1 MQLKLCIKTYINTFC
16 KNFSYDEIKPIIES
30 IKRKQQVEPVHV
42 SRKLTQTDIEAV
54 QQLLDYYNSDT
65 NTLLDIYNKYKHRRK
80 NNCMMTGGGLFGN
93 LKEAAE
99 KAKIAAKDNAEKLK
113 IAAKEAAE
121 KAKIA
126 AENAA
131 KQAAT
136 EVQNTAKQAAIE
148 VKDATLNAAKEQMN
162 GLKQVIEQELS
173 TLIDKIKD
181 IIKEQ
186 MGEILKNMNPDNI
199 KNIIRDEIE
208 GLLKKYVDPNVIAD
222 SVIQKLAKT

>member
-30 IKRKQQVEPVHV
+30 IKRKRQVEPVHV
-42 SRKLTQTDIEAV
+42 SRKLTHTDVEAV
-54 QQLLDYYNSDT
+54 QQLLDYYNSNTD
-65 NTLLDIYNKYKHRRK
+65 TLLDIYNKYKHRRK
-80 NNCMMTGGGLFGN
+80 SNCMMTGGGLFDGIQ
-93 LKEAAE
+93 KAATEAAK
-99 KAKIAAKDNAEKLK
+99 KAKIAAKET
-113 IAAKEAAE
+113 AE

-136 EVQNTAKQAAIE
+136 EVKNTAKQAAIE

-222 SVIQKLAKT
+222 SVIQKLAKA